1 MEKTIEIG
9 EIKIR
14 LASNAAT
21 PLRYKMQFHTDY
33 FADLMKLAKALETGT
48 EEEFNFD
55 NVSWEQLSML
65 DLTLLYNFVW
75 IYAKTADHSIPDPLG
90 WLDGLES
97 LPIEDFTSELQDLI
111 AHSIKSKKK

>member
-65 DLTLLYNFVW
+65 NLTLLYNFVGSMP
-75 IYAKTADHSIPDPLG
+75 KTADHSIPDPLD
-90 WLDGLES
+90 WLG
-97 LPIEDFTSELQDLI
+97 
-111 AHSIKSKKK
+111 

>member
-1 MEKTIEIG
+1 MEKTIEVG
-9 EIKIR
+9 EARIH

-48 EEEFNFD
+48 EENFKLSE
-55 NVSWEQLSML
+55 VSWEQLAML

-75 IYAKTADHSIPDPLG
+75 VYAKTADHSIPGPLD
-90 WLDGLES
+90 WLDSLEA
-97 LPIEDFTSELQDLI
+97 LPIESFSSELQDLI
-111 AHSIKSKKK
+111 AHSLKTTKK